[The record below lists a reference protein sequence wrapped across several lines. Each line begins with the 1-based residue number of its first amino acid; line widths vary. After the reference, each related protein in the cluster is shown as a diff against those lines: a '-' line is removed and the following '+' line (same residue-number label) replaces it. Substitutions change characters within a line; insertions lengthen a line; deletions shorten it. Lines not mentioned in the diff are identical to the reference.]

1 MSKYFLNESP
11 PQRAFTQMQALIENL
26 TQEPSQS
33 HHVLLCS
40 HYILQLYQL
49 TRSLNLCPL
58 CLPIRS
64 DLGMVA
70 ID

>member
-11 PQRAFTQMQALIENL
+11 PSRAFTQMQSLAKAL

-33 HHVLLCS
+33 HHALLCS

-49 TRSLNLCPL
+49 TRSLNLCQLYPEFHL
-58 CLPIRS
+58 S
-64 DLGMVA
+64 
-70 ID
+70 